1 MIRSVIL
8 AAVLMVLIAVA
19 AKAAFCQSNRDLQTF
34 FKHDIGLTKD
44 QIAAIRSGQPVV
56 KALLSRTPS
65 EVFLFGA
72 IYIHAAPESYIQF
85 AQIICAIQGVHPT
98 TRYNFGTFEER
109 EFRWFLP

>member
-8 AAVLMVLIAVA
+8 AAALMVLIAVA

-34 FKHDIGLTKD
+34 FKQDIGLTRD
-44 QIAAIRSGQPVV
+44 QIDAIRSGQPVV

-85 AQIICAIQGVHPT
+85 A
-98 TRYNFGTFEER
+98 RDFDRRR
-109 EFRWFLP
+109 ELPSYWGLQVFSDPPNRLL